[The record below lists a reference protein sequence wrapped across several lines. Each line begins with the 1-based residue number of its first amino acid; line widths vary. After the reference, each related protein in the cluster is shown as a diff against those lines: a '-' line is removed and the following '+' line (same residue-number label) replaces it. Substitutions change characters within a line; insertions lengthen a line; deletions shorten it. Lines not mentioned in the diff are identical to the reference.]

1 MDLFDKINEDSILSE
16 NGITVQAGEL
26 IDLAFEA
33 RERAYTPYS
42 HFQVGAA
49 LLAKPQAGKEEGVSV
64 RSVSG
69 KPVFLGFNIE
79 NASYGATNCAERTA
93 LFKAVS
99 EGYREFSG
107 IAIVGGPEGEEPSD
121 YAYPCGI
128 CRQVMA
134 EFCGKDF
141 FIIVA
146 KTRSDY
152 KVYSLKAL
160 LPEAFT
166 NENL

>member
-1 MDLFDKINEDSILSE
+1 MDFADKINEDIRISE
-16 NGITVQAGEL
+16 NGDTVTAGEL
-26 IDLAFEA
+26 INLAFAA
-33 RERAYTPYS
+33 REKAYTPYS

-49 LLAKPQAGKEEGVSV
+49 LLAKPLPEKDEGSLARVLA
-64 RSVSG
+64 G
-69 KPVFLGFNIE
+69 KPVFLGCNIE
-79 NASYGATNCAERTA
+79 NASYGATNCADRTA
-93 LFKAVS
+93 FFKAVS
-99 EGYREFSG
+99 EGYREFLG

-128 CRQVMA
+128 CRQVRA
-134 EFCGKDF
+134 EFCGEDF
-141 FIIVA
+141 FILVA